1 MNKVE
6 LIRLICAEVD
16 KNMRSIS
23 FLACTLLVTALCF
36 TANAYTSTS
45 IAGVTQSYTVIELL
59 LNFNTQ
65 SLERIGVMSGSAQFL
80 FMRGIGEYAY
90 LFMPMIVAASFVPIY
105 CSERNSSL
113 VRFELI
119 RSSKVRYVAGKQISA
134 MLTGG
139 CIVTAGY
146 LFYGFIVAILFPW
159 ASQFS
164 DLSFELSMMTIKS
177 LPLNLLMSTI
187 GVFLYGAVSVLPA
200 FLFCSVFRNPYV
212 ISCVPFVVIYIKN
225 TAISRIIQD
234 NPKLDRLFMPF
245 YTYSIRSLPYGS
257 STGVA
262 SALYLLICSLI
273 VFLACWVIEERRLD
287 SGA

>member
-1 MNKVE
+1 ME
-6 LIRLICAEVD
+6 LIRLIRAEVD
-16 KNMRSIS
+16 KNIRCIR
-23 FLACTLLVTALCF
+23 FPACALLVAVLCF
-36 TANAYTSTS
+36 TTNAYTSTS

-65 SLERIGVMSGSAQFL
+65 SLERLGVMSGSAQFL

-105 CSERNSSL
+105 CTERNFGL

-119 RSSKVRYVAGKQISA
+119 RSSKLRYVAGKQISA

-164 DLSFELSMMTIKS
+164 DLSFELSMMTVKS
-177 LPLNLLMSTI
+177 LPLNLLLSII
-187 GVFLYGAVSVLPA
+187 GAFLYGAVSVLPA
-200 FLFCSVFRNPYV
+200 FLFCAVFRNSYV
-212 ISCVPFVVIYIKN
+212 ISCLPFVLVYIKN
-225 TAISRIIQD
+225 TAITRIIQD
-234 NPKLDRLFMPF
+234 NPKLDQLFMPF
-245 YTYSIRSLPYGS
+245 YTYAIRSLVYGS
-257 STGVA
+257 STGIA
-262 SALYLLICSLI
+262 SALYQLICSLA
-273 VFLACWVIEERRLD
+273 VFLTCWLIEERRRD